1 MLIKIRNMLK
11 EKGQGIVEYALLLAF
26 VVGIAMM
33 LNGANLGGAVKD
45 TFDKVAAVLGG
56 EKKYADLLKEWGKL
70 NRSDLMNI
78 DNEKRIKTDQEALA
92 NIAGFFVG
100 KTRDFKDDIIGSAV
114 DGEGWTLLVDYIDK
128 TGDSDNLNVSKGTD
142 RTNGRIFNWMQ
153 GDYGEYQ
160 EKNGKYVE
168 VKDSYDSTFKN
179 NEQRYLFSNSMIEDR
194 NDKDANGNTI
204 NYLDN
209 RGVRIHFEYEG
220 ADGGAPKNDSTD
232 VISSARVIVSRGD
245 RKVNNDKGGA
255 YIRELDVTKNK
266 GLDATPTHGNERGFS
281 TTYN

>member
-33 LNGANLGGAVKD
+33 LDGANLGGAVKD

-128 TGDSDNLNVSKGTD
+128 TG
-142 RTNGRIFNWMQ
+142 
-153 GDYGEYQ
+153 
-160 EKNGKYVE
+160 
-168 VKDSYDSTFKN
+168 
-179 NEQRYLFSNSMIEDR
+179 
-194 NDKDANGNTI
+194 I
-204 NYLDN
+204 N
-209 RGVRIHFEYEG
+209 
-220 ADGGAPKNDSTD
+220 K
-232 VISSARVIVSRGD
+232 
-245 RKVNNDKGGA
+245 
-255 YIRELDVTKNK
+255 
-266 GLDATPTHGNERGFS
+266 
-281 TTYN
+281 